1 MDLPISNG
9 YYVSETQAPYA
20 YIRNSKDVYSFNFNV
35 LPETQAKATF
45 SHTFV
50 NDRTTAKI
58 HIYKVDKETGKAVP
72 QGDASLSGAVY
83 GLYAREAINHP
94 DGATGVMFNAGDLV
108 ATLTTDEK
116 GEAEVNNLY
125 LYLKWLD
132 CFHVMRSL

>member
-35 LPETQAKATF
+35 LPETQAKASF

-58 HIYKVDKETGKAVP
+58 HIYKVDKESGKAAA
-72 QGDASLSGAVY
+72 QGDASLEGQFMVFMQETISCIRTEQQESY
-83 GLYAREAINHP
+83 SKQE
-94 DGATGVMFNAGDLV
+94 
-108 ATLTTDEK
+108 TL
-116 GEAEVNNLY
+116 
-125 LYLKWLD
+125 
-132 CFHVMRSL
+132 